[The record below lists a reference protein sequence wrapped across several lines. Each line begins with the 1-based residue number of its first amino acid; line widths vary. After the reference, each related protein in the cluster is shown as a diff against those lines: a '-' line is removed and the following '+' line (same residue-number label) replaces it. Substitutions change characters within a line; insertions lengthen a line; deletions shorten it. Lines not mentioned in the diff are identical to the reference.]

1 MALEGAG
8 VEPTSL
14 EYMEDPYFL
23 APDDDSTPSF
33 DVAVD
38 ELEEELGWA
47 PAPAPVPAGPG
58 GDQDDWRALPDL
70 LDSALCIETEFYMDN
85 RRRRLRIFKKK
96 MREVRVTFQDLSKPY
111 LAKVSSHT
119 NYKRFLGIT
128 PGAEEAV
135 PGAGVGAGEPVTPD
149 ELAGLTPEQAEQL
162 RAEWS
167 RELARVDDEIAT
179 LRTVLQSKVRQSSEL
194 KRKLG
199 ITVWREITEDVNQG
213 LKNVKESQVYQTLET
228 RVSAITQAVTEAP
241 IYQKTES
248 VIKTTAEKTTSIL
261 GGFTAGVSTKLG
273 QMRNSESFR
282 SIEER
287 VGSAYENVKG
297 KVASRSNSTQS
308 FDEALRDASRAA
320 SGATS
325 PTIPEHQPLP

>member
-1 MALEGAG
+1 MASDGASSG
-8 VEPTSL
+8 GGEPASL
-14 EYMEDPYFL
+14 EYMEDPYFVP
-23 APDDDSTPSF
+23 PDDDSTPSF

-38 ELEEELGWA
+38 ELDELEDVSSWHHHDTEA
-47 PAPAPVPAGPG
+47 
-58 GDQDDWRALPDL
+58 DWRALPDL
-70 LDSALCIETEFYMDN
+70 TESSLCIETEFYMDN
-85 RRRRLRIFKKK
+85 RRRRLRIFRKKI
-96 MREVRVTFQDLSKPY
+96 RDVRVTFQDLSKPY

-119 NYKRFLGIT
+119 NYKKFLGIT
-128 PGAEEAV
+128 VGAEEAMAAT
-135 PGAGVGAGEPVTPD
+135 GAAGDAQQPD

-167 RELARVDDEIAT
+167 RELARVEDEIAT
-179 LRTVLQSKVRQSSEL
+179 LRTVLQSKIRQSSEL

-199 ITVWREITEDVNQG
+199 ITVWKEITEDVNQG
-213 LKNVKESQVYQTLET
+213 LKNVKESQVYQ
-228 RVSAITQAVTEAP
+228 
-241 IYQKTES
+241 KTES
-248 VIKTTAEKTTSIL
+248 VIKSTAEKTTSIL
-261 GGFTAGVSTKLG
+261 GGITAGVSSKLG

-287 VGSAYENVKG
+287 VGTAYENVKG

-325 PTIPEHQPLP
+325 PTIPENKPVP

>member
-1 MALEGAG
+1 MANHAQTS
-8 VEPTSL
+8 VEPASL

-23 APDDDSTPSF
+23 PPDDASTPSF

-38 ELEEELGWA
+38 ELDELENLVSW
-47 PAPAPVPAGPG
+47 P
-58 GDQDDWRALPDL
+58 QDDTESDWRTLPDL
-70 LDSALCIETEFYMDN
+70 VESALCIETEFYMDN
-85 RRRRLRIFKKK
+85 RRRRLRIFRKK

-119 NYKRFLGIT
+119 NYKKFLGIT
-128 PGAEEAV
+128 PGAEEAMT
-135 PGAGVGAGEPVTPD
+135 GAGAGDANTPD

-167 RELARVDDEIAT
+167 RELARVEDEIAT
-179 LRTVLQSKVRQSSEL
+179 LRTVLQSKIRQSSDL

-199 ITVWREITEDVNQG
+199 ITVWKEITEDVNQG
-213 LKNVKESQVYQTLET
+213 LKNVKESQVYQ
-228 RVSAITQAVTEAP
+228 
-241 IYQKTES
+241 KTES
-248 VIKTTAEKTTSIL
+248 VIKTTAEKTTSIF
-261 GGFTAGVSTKLG
+261 GGITAGVSHKLG

-287 VGSAYENVKG
+287 VGTAYENVKG

-308 FDEALRDASRAA
+308 FDEALRDASRAGVA
-320 SGATS
+320 SGAAS
-325 PTIPEHQPLP
+325 PTIPEHKPLP

>member
-1 MALEGAG
+1 MASSGG
-8 VEPTSL
+8 VEPASL

-23 APDDDSTPSF
+23 PPDDDSTPSF

-38 ELEEELGWA
+38 ELDELEERAW
-47 PAPAPVPAGPG
+47 P
-58 GDQDDWRALPDL
+58 QDDLDASWRALPDL
-70 LDSALCIETEFYMDN
+70 ADAALCIETEFYMDN

-119 NYKRFLGIT
+119 NYKKFLGIT

-135 PGAGVGAGEPVTPD
+135 PGAGAGGDTQTPD

-179 LRTVLQSKVRQSSEL
+179 LRTVLNSKMRQSSEL

-199 ITVWREITEDVNQG
+199 ITVWKEITEDVNQG
-213 LKNVKESQVYQTLET
+213 FKNVKESQVYQ
-228 RVSAITQAVTEAP
+228 
-241 IYQKTES
+241 KTES
-248 VIKTTAEKTTSIL
+248 VIKSTAEKTTSIL
-261 GGFTAGVSTKLG
+261 GGITAGVSTKLG

-325 PTIPEHQPLP
+325 PTIPENKPLP

>member
-1 MALEGAG
+1 MASHAEAS

-23 APDDDSTPSF
+23 PPDDDSTPSF

-38 ELEEELGWA
+38 ELDELEDIVNW
-47 PAPAPVPAGPG
+47 P
-58 GDQDDWRALPDL
+58 QDDTEAEWRALPDL
-70 LDSALCIETEFYMDN
+70 AESALCIETEFYMDN
-85 RRRRLRIFKKK
+85 RRRRLRIFRKK

-111 LAKVSSHT
+111 LARMSSHT
-119 NYKRFLGIT
+119 NYKKFLGIT
-128 PGAEEAV
+128 PGAEEAMG
-135 PGAGVGAGEPVTPD
+135 PAGAGDMNPPD

-167 RELARVDDEIAT
+167 RELARVEDEIAT
-179 LRTVLQSKVRQSSEL
+179 LRTVLQSKIRQSSEL

-199 ITVWREITEDVNQG
+199 ITVWKEITEDVNQG
-213 LKNVKESQVYQTLET
+213 LKNVKESQVYQ
-228 RVSAITQAVTEAP
+228 
-241 IYQKTES
+241 KTES
-248 VIKTTAEKTTSIL
+248 VIKSTAEKTTSIF
-261 GGFTAGVSTKLG
+261 GGITAGVSSKLG
-273 QMRNSESFR
+273 QMRNSDSFR

-287 VGSAYENVKG
+287 VGTAYENVKG

-308 FDEALRDASRAA
+308 FDEALRDASRSA

-325 PTIPEHQPLP
+325 PTIPENKPLP

>member
-1 MALEGAG
+1 MASIREGSA
-8 VEPTSL
+8 EPASL
-14 EYMEDPYFL
+14 EYMEDPYFVP
-23 APDDDSTPSF
+23 PDDDSTPSF

-38 ELEEELGWA
+38 ELDELEDLASWPRDSEA
-47 PAPAPVPAGPG
+47 EA
-58 GDQDDWRALPDL
+58 DWRALPDL
-70 LDSALCIETEFYMDN
+70 AESALCIETEFYMDN
-85 RRRRLRIFKKK
+85 RRRRLRIFRKKI
-96 MREVRVTFQDLSKPY
+96 REVRVTFQDLSKPY

-119 NYKRFLGIT
+119 NYKKFLGIT
-128 PGAEEAV
+128 PGAEEAM
-135 PGAGVGAGEPVTPD
+135 AGTGGGDVHTPD

-167 RELARVDDEIAT
+167 RELARVEDEIAT
-179 LRTVLQSKVRQSSEL
+179 LRTVLQSKIRQSSEL

-199 ITVWREITEDVNQG
+199 ITVWKEITEDVNQG
-213 LKNVKESQVYQTLET
+213 LKNVKESQVYQ
-228 RVSAITQAVTEAP
+228 
-241 IYQKTES
+241 KTES
-248 VIKTTAEKTTSIL
+248 VIKSTAEKTTSIL
-261 GGFTAGVSTKLG
+261 GGITAGVSSKLG

-308 FDEALRDASRAA
+308 FDEALRDTSRAA

-325 PTIPEHQPLP
+325 PTIPEHKPLP

>member
-1 MALEGAG
+1 MACDGMMNRS

-14 EYMEDPYFL
+14 EYMEDPYFVP
-23 APDDDSTPSF
+23 PDDDSTPSF

-38 ELEEELGWA
+38 ELDDLDELHTWT
-47 PAPAPVPAGPG
+47 
-58 GDQDDWRALPDL
+58 QDDPEADWRTLPDL
-70 LDSALCIETEFYMDN
+70 AESALCIETEFYMDN
-85 RRRRLRIFKKK
+85 RRRRLRIFRKK

-111 LAKVSSHT
+111 LAKMSSHT
-119 NYKRFLGIT
+119 NYKKFLGIT
-128 PGAEEAV
+128 VGAEEAMA
-135 PGAGVGAGEPVTPD
+135 GAGGPGEMHTPD

-167 RELARVDDEIAT
+167 RELARVEDEIAT
-179 LRTVLQSKVRQSSEL
+179 LRTVLQSKIRQSSEL

-199 ITVWREITEDVNQG
+199 ITVWKEITEDVNQG
-213 LKNVKESQVYQTLET
+213 LKNVKESQVYQSIET
-228 RVSAITQAVTEAP
+228 RVAALTQAVTEAP

-248 VIKTTAEKTTSIL
+248 VIKSTAEKTTSIL
-261 GGFTAGVSTKLG
+261 GGITAGVSQKIG
-273 QMRNSESFR
+273 QMRNSDSFR

-287 VGSAYENVKG
+287 VGTAYENVKG

-320 SGATS
+320 SGAGS
-325 PTIPEHQPLP
+325 PSIPEHKPLP

>member
-1 MALEGAG
+1 MASSGG
-8 VEPTSL
+8 VEPASL

-23 APDDDSTPSF
+23 PPDDDSTPSF

-38 ELEEELGWA
+38 ELDELEERAWPQADLDA
-47 PAPAPVPAGPG
+47 S
-58 GDQDDWRALPDL
+58 WRALPDL
-70 LDSALCIETEFYMDN
+70 ADAALCIETEFYMDN

-119 NYKRFLGIT
+119 NYKKFLGIT
-128 PGAEEAV
+128 PGAEEV
-135 PGAGVGAGEPVTPD
+135 IPGAGAGAGGDTQTPD
-149 ELAGLTPEQAEQL
+149 ELVGLTPEQAEQL

-179 LRTVLQSKVRQSSEL
+179 LRTVLNSKMRQSSEL

-199 ITVWREITEDVNQG
+199 ITVWKEITEDVNQG
-213 LKNVKESQVYQTLET
+213 FKNVKESQVYQSIET
-228 RVSAITQAVTEAP
+228 RVAALTQAVTEAP

-248 VIKTTAEKTTSIL
+248 VIKSTAEKTTSIL
-261 GGFTAGVSTKLG
+261 GGITAGVSTKLG

-320 SGATS
+320 SGAAS

>member
-1 MALEGAG
+1 MMNGLSHPEAQC
-8 VEPTSL
+8 EPTSL
-14 EYMEDPYFL
+14 EYMEDPYFVP
-23 APDDDSTPSF
+23 PDDQSTPSF

-38 ELEEELGWA
+38 ELDDLSDTVTWPHDDTET
-47 PAPAPVPAGPG
+47 
-58 GDQDDWRALPDL
+58 DWRTLPDL
-70 LDSALCIETEFYMDN
+70 AESALCIETEFYMDN

-96 MREVRVTFQDLSKPY
+96 IREVRVTFQDLSKPY
-111 LAKVSSHT
+111 LAKVSSHK
-119 NYKRFLGIT
+119 NYKKFLGIT
-128 PGAEEAV
+128 PGAEEAM
-135 PGAGVGAGEPVTPD
+135 PGSGAGDAHTPD

-167 RELARVDDEIAT
+167 RELARVEDEIST
-179 LRTVLQSKVRQSSEL
+179 LRTVLQSKIRQSSDL

-199 ITVWREITEDVNQG
+199 ITVWKEITEDVNQG
-213 LKNVKESQVYQTLET
+213 LKNVKESQVYQTIET
-228 RVSAITQAVTEAP
+228 RVGELTKAVTDTH

-248 VIKTTAEKTTSIL
+248 VIKSTAEKTTSIL
-261 GGFTAGVSTKLG
+261 GGITAGVSSKLG
-273 QMRNSESFR
+273 QMRNSDSFR

-308 FDEALRDASRAA
+308 FDEALRDASRSA

-325 PTIPEHQPLP
+325 PSIPENKPLP

>member
-213 LKNVKESQVYQTLET
+213 LKNVKESQVYQ
-228 RVSAITQAVTEAP
+228 
-241 IYQKTES
+241 KTES

>member
-1 MALEGAG
+1 MANHAQTS
-8 VEPTSL
+8 VEPASL

-23 APDDDSTPSF
+23 PPDDASTPSF

-38 ELEEELGWA
+38 ELDELENLVSW
-47 PAPAPVPAGPG
+47 P
-58 GDQDDWRALPDL
+58 QDDTESDWRTLPDL
-70 LDSALCIETEFYMDN
+70 VESALCIETEFYMDN
-85 RRRRLRIFKKK
+85 RRRRLRIFRKK

-119 NYKRFLGIT
+119 NYKKFLGIT
-128 PGAEEAV
+128 PGEEAMT
-135 PGAGVGAGEPVTPD
+135 GAGAGDANTPD

-167 RELARVDDEIAT
+167 RELARVEDEIAT
-179 LRTVLQSKVRQSSEL
+179 LRTVLQSKIRQSSDL

-199 ITVWREITEDVNQG
+199 ITVWKEITEDVNQG
-213 LKNVKESQVYQTLET
+213 LKNVKESQVYQTIET
-228 RVSAITQAVTEAP
+228 RVAALKQAVTEAP

-248 VIKTTAEKTTSIL
+248 VIKTTAEKTTSIF
-261 GGFTAGVSTKLG
+261 GGITAGVSHKLG

-287 VGSAYENVKG
+287 VGTAYENVKG

-308 FDEALRDASRAA
+308 FDEALRDASRAGVA
-320 SGATS
+320 SGAAS
-325 PTIPEHQPLP
+325 PTIPEHKPLP

>member
-1 MALEGAG
+1 MASSGG
-8 VEPTSL
+8 VEPASL

-23 APDDDSTPSF
+23 PPDDDSTPSF

-38 ELEEELGWA
+38 ELDELEERAWPQADLDA
-47 PAPAPVPAGPG
+47 S
-58 GDQDDWRALPDL
+58 WRALPDL
-70 LDSALCIETEFYMDN
+70 ADAALCIETEFYMDN

-119 NYKRFLGIT
+119 NYKKFLGIT
-128 PGAEEAV
+128 PGAEEV
-135 PGAGVGAGEPVTPD
+135 IPGAGAGAGGDTQTPD
-149 ELAGLTPEQAEQL
+149 ELVGLTPEQAEQL

-179 LRTVLQSKVRQSSEL
+179 LRTVLNSKMRQSSEL

-199 ITVWREITEDVNQG
+199 ITVWKEITEDVNQG
-213 LKNVKESQVYQTLET
+213 FKNVKESQVYQ
-228 RVSAITQAVTEAP
+228 
-241 IYQKTES
+241 KTES
-248 VIKTTAEKTTSIL
+248 VIKSTAEKTTSIL
-261 GGFTAGVSTKLG
+261 GGITAGVSTKLG

-320 SGATS
+320 SGAAS